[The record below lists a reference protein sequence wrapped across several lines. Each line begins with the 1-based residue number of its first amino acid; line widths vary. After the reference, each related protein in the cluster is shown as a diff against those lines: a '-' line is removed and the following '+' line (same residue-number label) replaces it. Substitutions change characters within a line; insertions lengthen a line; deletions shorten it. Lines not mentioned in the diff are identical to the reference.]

1 MWTQTRRILKGLLI
15 GLGALMAA
23 QAIYF
28 AAVLNGADNT
38 APSQAIVVFRGTEA
52 RIAAG
57 YGLAQ
62 EGVAPLILVSPS
74 SEKLRRAWD
83 RRYGLPDG
91 VAHLKEEQARTTF
104 ENAWQAAR
112 IIKERGL
119 TSVTLVTSNYHMP
132 RSLALLKVF
141 LRGQG
146 VRVEVR
152 PFRVRPAGDRP
163 PDYRLTLAKL
173 VYNEAIECWGSV
185 AEWAVWRLTGETL
198 KTKGKDAAR
207 LVAALR
213 DLLLLRVKPLW

>member
-1 MWTQTRRILKGLLI
+1 MWTKTRRILKGLLV

-57 YGLAQ
+57 YALAQ
-62 EGVAPLILVSPS
+62 EGVAPLIMISPS
-74 SEKLRRAWD
+74 SEKLRRARD

-119 TSVTLVTSNYHMP
+119 ASVTLVTSDYHMP
-132 RSLALLKVF
+132 RSLALLKLF
-141 LRGQG
+141 LWGQG
-146 VRVEVR
+146 VDVR
-152 PFRVRPAGDRP
+152 AFKVRPAGGRP
-163 PDYRLTLAKL
+163 PGHRIILAKL
-173 VYNEAIECWGSV
+173 VYNEAVECWGSL
-185 AEWAVWRLTGETL
+185 AEWAVWRLTGEPL
-198 KTKGKDAAR
+198 KTKGKDAAW

-213 DLLLLRVKPLW
+213 ELLLLRVKPLW